1 MEQTNVPTCEAPAG
15 LADAASPARR
25 PATAACAVLR
35 VEYGAAAVEFDD
47 SADAIEVLIDPA
59 HPVFRAGYRNAQG
72 ARAAA
77 TASFASQERRNT
89 ITIVIDRVYF
99 EQRARLALG
108 NVVPK
113 LRSGYEAA
121 DSFIREVGSALA
133 RDFRSGRVP
142 NSAYLESLAGVIA
155 VHLAIHH
162 CEKRLPDLRCS
173 RLAEH
178 KLQRVVDF
186 IATHLAD
193 TIRVRDLSRI
203 LHMSLHHFAR
213 MFRYTTGTPPH
224 VYITLKR
231 IERARLLLRD
241 SDLPLVQVAASVGF
255 QTQGH
260 FTAVFHRHAG
270 ATPRVFR
277 LDSRQALRESIGA
290 QATGGTAA
298 AGQCARAQRN
308 ASRNAFA

>member
-1 MEQTNVPTCEAPAG
+1 
-15 LADAASPARR
+15 
-25 PATAACAVLR
+25 
-35 VEYGAAAVEFDD
+35 
-47 SADAIEVLIDPA
+47 
-59 HPVFRAGYRNAQG
+59 
-72 ARAAA
+72 
-77 TASFASQERRNT
+77 
-89 ITIVIDRVYF
+89 
-99 EQRARLALG
+99 
-108 NVVPK
+108 
-113 LRSGYEAA
+113 
-121 DSFIREVGSALA
+121 
-133 RDFRSGRVP
+133 
-142 NSAYLESLAGVIA
+142 
-155 VHLAIHH
+155 
-162 CEKRLPDLRCS
+162 
-173 RLAEH
+173 
-178 KLQRVVDF
+178 
-186 IATHLAD
+186 
-193 TIRVRDLSRI
+193 
-203 LHMSLHHFAR
+203 MSLHHFAR